1 MIKIIRDFD
10 QGTPEWFAARAGK
23 IGGTGIS
30 KVVTSTGKR
39 STQRKTYLY
48 TLAGEIIT
56 GEKASSYSNQYMKN
70 GLLNEEQTRMEFQL
84 EMMKQVEEVAGII
97 NNKYPGV
104 FVSPDGLI
112 IGEKAGLELKS
123 VIPATQAKYLDKDV
137 LPTEY
142 KLQVQMSLM
151 VSEFERWYFCSHCPG
166 MPIFTKVVHRDEE
179 LIAAIKKEVRLFV
192 KELNELV
199 KKIKGENI

>member
-1 MIKIIRDFD
+1 MNPEIIKGYA
-10 QGTPEWFAARAGK
+10 QGTPEWFSARSGK
-23 IGGTGIS
+23 IGSSSIS
-30 KVVTSTGKR
+30 KVLTSTGKR
-39 STQRKTYLY
+39 STQRKAYLY

-56 GEKASSYSNQYMKN
+56 GEKASSYSNQYMKD
-70 GLLNEEQTRMEFQL
+70 GIDREPQTRMEFQL

-97 NNKYPGV
+97 NDKYPGV

-112 IGEKAGLELKS
+112 VGEKAGLELKS

-142 KLQVQMSLM
+142 KLQVQTSLLI
-151 VSEFERWYFCSHCPG
+151 SEFERWYFCSHCPG
-166 MPIFTKVVHRDEE
+166 MPIFIKIVHRDEE
-179 LIAAIKKEVRLFV
+179 LIAAIKKEVGLFV

-199 KKIKGENI
+199 ERINEN